1 MKLCQNNRFLHSE
14 ETINKIKIEPLM
26 GEGTCNHISD
36 MELTSKIQV
45 T

>member
-26 GEGTCNHISD
+26 GEGTCKSHI
-36 MELTSKIQV
+36 
-45 T
+45 